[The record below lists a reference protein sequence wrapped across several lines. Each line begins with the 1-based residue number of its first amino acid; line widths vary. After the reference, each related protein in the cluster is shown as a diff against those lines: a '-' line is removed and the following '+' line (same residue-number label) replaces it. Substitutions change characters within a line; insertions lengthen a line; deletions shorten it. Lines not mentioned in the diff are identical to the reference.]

1 MAREPI
7 SMDKVEQIKIQLA
20 QGKGFKTIAR
30 NLSISKNT
38 VKEYYK
44 KFDSILVHSD
54 ESLLNAPQSMERDS
68 LSNPSDIPNLPV
80 SALQAASGKELE
92 ESAPLSRM
100 AVLKAYFPD
109 MDKLL
114 KEPGYTRQLLWER
127 YRKANPSGYG
137 YSQYCYHYS
146 RYCESKDVVM
156 HFEHKYGDKLFI
168 DYAGK
173 KVHYVKRHTGEI
185 IECEFFVCVLGGSQ
199 YTYAQASHS
208 QQKTDFI
215 HSVENALH
223 YYGGVP
229 KVLVTDNLKSAVTKS
244 SRYDPTLN
252 DDFLGMATHYATS
265 VMPARALSPRDKS
278 LVERHVSILYTR
290 IYTRLDGQ
298 TFFSLTELNQTI
310 RIYLEEHNNMLF
322 QGRDHSRRML
332 FEQYEK
338 QELSPLPSNRYEL
351 RDYAAAKVMKNSHVL
366 YGKDKHYYSVPY
378 RYTGKTVRIAAGATR
393 VEIHYSGERIAV
405 HRRDN
410 KPYKYS
416 TIKEH
421 LPSAHQ
427 YVAEWSAEKF
437 TSWAEKINP
446 VVKEYIVRLFET
458 KAYPEQ
464 LYRSASG
471 ILQFANKAGK
481 ERLAAA
487 CKLGIACNSY
497 NYSFIKKVLHNNMEN
512 MDMQSCEPVEDREHD
527 NLRGAAYFKAKLQ
540 PDGIIPGNNQSN
552 KN

>member
-7 SMDKVEQIKIQLA
+7 SMDKVDQIKIQRA
-20 QGKGFKTIAR
+20 QSKGFKTIAR
-30 NLSISKNT
+30 NLSISRNT
-38 VKEYYK
+38 VKAYFK
-44 KFDSILVHSD
+44 KFDSMLSHCD
-54 ESLLNAPQSMERDS
+54 ESLLDASQSMDGDS
-68 LSNPSDIPNLPV
+68 PSNPSDIWDLPTHQTV
-80 SALQAASGKELE
+80 AGKESE
-92 ESAPLSRM
+92 ESASLSRI
-100 AVLKAYFPD
+100 AVLEAYFPE

-127 YRKANPSGYG
+127 YRRVTPSGFGYSQFCYH
-137 YSQYCYHYS
+137 YSQYCG
-146 RYCESKDVVM
+146 SKDVVM

-173 KVHYVKRHTGEI
+173 KVHYVERHTGEI

-208 QQKTDFI
+208 QQKADFI

-229 KVLVTDNLKSAVTKS
+229 KVLVTDNLKSAVTKA

-265 VMPARALSPRDKS
+265 VMPARALCPKDKS

-351 RDYAAAKVMKNSHVL
+351 RDYAMAKVMKNTHVL

-378 RYTGKTVRIAAGATR
+378 RYTGKTVRIAAGAIW

-421 LPSAHQ
+421 LPSTHQ

-437 TSWAEKINP
+437 TSWAEKIDP
-446 VVKEYIVRLFET
+446 IVKEYIVRLFET

-481 ERLAAA
+481 ERLVAA
-487 CKLGIACNSY
+487 CKLGIACKSY
-497 NYSFIKKVLHNNMEN
+497 NYSFIKKVLHNNTEN
-512 MDMQSCEPVEDREHD
+512 MDTQSPEPVEDREHD
-527 NLRGAAYFKAKLQ
+527 NLRGAAYFKAQLKLSGFT
-540 PDGIIPGNNQSN
+540 PENNQLN
-552 KN
+552 NN